1 MCVLSKGLKC
11 VSLSV
16 YVLWAPGMAQP
27 CYSSLMLVISCP
39 DWIAADRGFLRQREG
54 KDYVCVYVCVSVHA
68 SNFWIVCLNRCC
80 GAKCKMIA
88 RERREEIDVGAF

>member
-39 DWIAADRGFLRQREG
+39 DWIAADRVFCANERA
-54 KDYVCVYVCVSVHA
+54 KIMCVFMCV
-68 SNFWIVCLNRCC
+68 
-80 GAKCKMIA
+80 
-88 RERREEIDVGAF
+88 